1 MKLYDTFSKLCK
13 KKLSKKRLNFEFFLD
28 LEMILITLFPELKLQ
43 MNNYHGLVRLKIGGL
58 S

>member
-1 MKLYDTFSKLCK
+1 M
-13 KKLSKKRLNFEFFLD
+13 LSFEFISD
-28 LEMILITLFPELKLQ
+28 LEMNLITLFPELKLQ